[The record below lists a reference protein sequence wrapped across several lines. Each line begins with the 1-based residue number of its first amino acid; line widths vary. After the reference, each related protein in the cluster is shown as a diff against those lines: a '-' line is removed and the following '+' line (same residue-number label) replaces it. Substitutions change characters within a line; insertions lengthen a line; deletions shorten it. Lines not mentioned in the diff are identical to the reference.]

1 MDVDDDKFY
10 VVCIKVSEMNENLTV
25 DGAEKDTCSM
35 CRSEVWLSPATKQT
49 KIQNNGEVVCMS
61 CAVLNGA
68 KEFMIG
74 PDQIKEAKEQFR
86 REAQRN

>member
-1 MDVDDDKFY
+1 MDDDKFY
-10 VVCIKVSEMNENLTV
+10 VVCMKVSELSKNLTV

-49 KIQNNGEVVCMS
+49 KIQNNGEIVCMT

-68 KEFMIG
+68 KEFTIG
-74 PDQIKEAKEQFR
+74 PDQIKEAREQV
-86 REAQRN
+86 QRDVQSN